1 MTFYCS
7 FYGTSI
13 NVPKP
18 PKSIFCCLLKILF
31 YVVVYVVS
39 VVVAG
44 FVVLYPIMRKV
55 AEAWPS
61 PVGVGVVAIVVVAAI
76 FAVAA
81 IV

>member
-1 MTFYCS
+1 M
-7 FYGTSI
+7 
-13 NVPKP
+13 
-18 PKSIFCCLLKILF
+18 LF

-61 PVGVGVVAIVVVAAI
+61 PVGVDVVAIVVVAAI